1 MPVTANGSI
10 QTARKIHVANTT
22 LNLASNQSS
31 ITFVERWAKTPS
43 TMNEIAAC
51 HRIQGF
57 LVIASG
63 KSSGDLFETGGT
75 TLGVSFLNML
85 IKAGDPLRKFHT
97 YAAGMSVVEELTNVA
112 PVTDQIGIAAT
123 PSTQKQKH
131 CEMEEPAQEASEAT
145 DEQPQ
150 REQEENQQTTENMLN
165 DTGGKKFSGWP
176 GLHAACELDK
186 AHIQVKIKKN
196 THNFTASELFQPI
209 KAINI
214 ETSQRILRAIGE
226 GWIRLKYQE
235 DNTPVDSDD
244 ERGEPAAKRP
254 KRAVANN
261 RAKQSQNKKSACND
275 KSEEEAVES
284 LESEEDDE

>member
-31 ITFVERWAKTPS
+31 ITFVERWAKNTINR
-43 TMNEIAAC
+43 MNEIAAC

-145 DEQPQ
+145 DEYSGGNLK
-150 REQEENQQTTENMLN
+150 ENKKKISKQLKTMLN
-165 DTGGKKFSGWP
+165 DTGGKN
-176 GLHAACELDK
+176 LV
-186 AHIQVKIKKN
+186 VKIKKN

-254 KRAVANN
+254 KQAVANN

-275 KSEEEAVES
+275 KSKEEAVES